1 MPRPSSRE
9 HRGRQGDIVPGFWQK
24 VRQKV
29 TGGAGGESGSPSVPD
44 AAPAPSEKAPPT
56 PNVTAEPKENG
67 MTTVELSDVEQKS
80 LEEIPHP
87 SLPEGSSIY
96 GGTKVFPDL
105 QAENGET
112 YFTLVHG
119 IAHESSVSFVAVL
132 QATRALRKGFETAI
146 YFYGP
151 GSLNCL
157 ATRGFP
163 TTGNSAF
170 PGEHNI
176 NDQLKTFMSE
186 GGKAYCCRFG
196 LSLHGA
202 REEDLIE
209 GVIPTH
215 PLDVQ
220 DALIYYARKGAII
233 NSTYQL

>member
-1 MPRPSSRE
+1 MA
-9 HRGRQGDIVPGFWQK
+9 V
-24 VRQKV
+24 
-29 TGGAGGESGSPSVPD
+29 
-44 AAPAPSEKAPPT
+44 
-56 PNVTAEPKENG
+56 EPK
-67 MTTVELSDVEQKS
+67 LSDQEIAS
-80 LEEIPHP
+80 LMEIPHP
-87 SLPEGSSIY
+87 SKGLGESIY
-96 GGTKVFPDL
+96 GATKVFPDY
-105 QAENGET
+105 QAEPGET
-112 YFTLVHG
+112 YLGMVHG

-132 QATRALRKGFETAI
+132 QATRALRKGFESAI

-176 NDQLKTFMSE
+176 NESLKTFIAE
-186 GGKAYCCRFG
+186 GGKVYCCRFG

-220 DALIYYARKGAII
+220 DALIHYARKGAII
-233 NSTYQL
+233 NSTYMF